1 MKKDITPPPVED
13 IAIAIIQEAGEIE
26 NELVWNVYLINLKK
40 EKIEGVIVTS
50 QGYGIL
56 NDEEVKTST
65 LRHFLDDVG
74 PHSYK
79 KIEPI
84 VENLFGLNN
93 EYWLSFFLNKIIYD
107 KKYIFLP
114 ETIKEE
120 NFIPIPYINKKGV
133 MIK

>member
-1 MKKDITPPPVED
+1 MKKDITPPEVKD
-13 IAIAIIQEAGEIE
+13 IAVAVVQEQNDLAETI
-26 NELVWNVYLINLKK
+26 WNVYLINLKSNS
-40 EKIEGVIVTS
+40 IEGVLVS
-50 QGYGIL
+50 SMGYGSF

-65 LRHFLDDVG
+65 LRHFLDEVAAKDF
-74 PHSYK
+74 K

-84 VENLFGLNN
+84 MEAVFGLNN
-93 EYWLSFFLNKIIYD
+93 EFWVSFYENKVMYD

-120 NFIPIPYINKKGV
+120 NFVLIPYLNKKGV